1 MAHEVAA
8 VKEIKLLDG
17 TEVTLRSSSIKVL
30 KKFMKVFKKMEE
42 LTEPDQEKIM
52 DILVEASAVA
62 LQKQL
67 PDVTGFVDLDPTE
80 KNKEKVAEAE
90 KQRGEYEEMVDM
102 DIVNLI
108 NEVCGGIK
116 FDDPN
121 LLAAAREAAGS
132 N

>member
-1 MAHEVAA
+1 MAKEVAT
-8 VKEIKLLDG
+8 VEEIKLLDG
-17 TEVTLRSSSIKVL
+17 TEVTLRPCSIKVL

-42 LTEPDQEKIM
+42 LEDVDQEKIM

-67 PDVTGFVDLDPTE
+67 PDVTKFVDDE
-80 KNKEKVAEAE
+80 DESRED
-90 KQRGEYEEMVDM
+90 YEEMVDM
-102 DIVNLI
+102 DIVNKV

-121 LLAAAREAAGS
+121 LLAAAREQAGAGTT
-132 N
+132 

>member
-1 MAHEVAA
+1 MAEEVAA

-17 TEVTLRSSSIKVL
+17 TEVVLRSASIKVL
-30 KKFMKVFKKMEE
+30 RKFMKTFAKMQE
-42 LTEPDQEKIM
+42 LESPDQDKII
-52 DILVEASAVA
+52 DILVECTAVA

-67 PDVTGFVDLDPTE
+67 PDVTGFVDVSEDE
-80 KNKEKVAEAE
+80 KNKETVAEAA
-90 KQRGEYEEMVDM
+90 KQREEFEDMVDM
-102 DIVNLI
+102 DIVNLV

-121 LLAAAREAAGS
+121 LLAAAREAAGE